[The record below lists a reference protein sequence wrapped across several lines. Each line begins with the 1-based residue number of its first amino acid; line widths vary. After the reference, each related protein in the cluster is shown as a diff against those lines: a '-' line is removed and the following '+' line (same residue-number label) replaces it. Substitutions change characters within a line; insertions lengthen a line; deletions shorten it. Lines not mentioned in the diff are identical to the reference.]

1 MSTAPP
7 RVLYSFPHPLGG
19 NQGINETAWQ
29 HVVGLHTL
37 GVPVTVYCTSVRK
50 PLPAGIRVVQT
61 MVAAGRRVP
70 HRAIGQT
77 NAYAY
82 HDWRVAQVL
91 RRRGSEF
98 DIVHCWPRAVLR
110 TSRAARAAGVLSVR
124 DVPSAHTATAFAD
137 AHRAADDAGVPV
149 SERSSHRTDPQR
161 LAEEQ
166 SEFDAADVLL
176 VPSAYVERTFVERG
190 TPRERLIRQQYGFD
204 VMRYAPVAT
213 DPQRPFTAVFVGRG
227 EAAKGLHLALDAW
240 QRSGIGERGRFLVA
254 GSMQPEFADHYA
266 SQLAAA
272 GVQVRGFVP
281 SVAELMRECDVLLF
295 PSYTE
300 GSALVALEAMGSGVI
315 PLVSAATGAPVTD
328 GVDGLVHEVGDVST
342 LTRQLNEVFADP
354 ARRRQLAAEAFRTS
368 RTFTWTEAAHRLLA
382 AYHEG
387 LATRHDIASGRVR

>member
-19 NQGINETAWQ
+19 DQGINETAWQ
-29 HVVGLHTL
+29 HVVGLHAL

-50 PLPAGIRVVQT
+50 PLPPGLRVVET
-61 MVAAGRRVP
+61 MVVAGRRVP
-70 HRAIGQT
+70 HRAVGQA

-91 RRRGSEF
+91 RRRGPDF
-98 DIVHCWPRAVLR
+98 DVVHCWPRAVLR

-137 AHRAADDAGVPV
+137 AARAADDAGVPV
-149 SERSSHRTDPQR
+149 ADRSSHRADPQR

-166 SEFDAADVLL
+166 AEFDAVDVLL

-190 TPRERLIRQQYGFD
+190 TRRERLVRQQYGFD
-204 VMRYAPVAT
+204 VFRYAPGPPNST
-213 DPQRPFTAVFVGRG
+213 RPFTAVFVGRG

-240 QRSGIGERGRFLVA
+240 QRSGIGKRGRFVVA
-254 GSMQPEFADHYA
+254 GSMQPEFAAHYA
-266 SQLAAA
+266 GQLAAP
-272 GVQVRGFVP
+272 GVEVRGFVD

-328 GVDGLVHEVGDVST
+328 GVDGLVHEVGDVDT
-342 LTRQLNEVFADP
+342 LTQQLREVFDEP
-354 ARRRQLAAEAFRTS
+354 SRRRQLAAAAFRTS
-368 RTFTWTEAAHRLLA
+368 RNFTWDEAAKRLLA
-382 AYHEG
+382 AYDEG
-387 LATRHDIASGRVR
+387 VDRSGRRALGTPS